1 MKIGSIVIHCHDF
14 DRTVAF
20 WQAALHYVPR
30 EPAKDGWVVAGSRQG
45 MQYKELSSLGEVSLL
60 GLGCGGLGSLT
71 RPRTRRESLS
81 LIVAAVDSGITLFD
95 TADIYAQGES
105 ERLLG
110 EALRSTD
117 ARVITKA
124 GQQFPLAK
132 RVLLPLRG
140 VAKSLLA
147 HSAQARAAAIAVRA
161 KPLRRNYTPEYLRRA
176 VLRSLA
182 RLRREQVDIFLL
194 HSPSAADLADGE
206 ALDCLSALKQEGL
219 ARCIGVSC
227 DDQATLA
234 IIASDKRVEVIEAPF
249 GPNRQDLLVDL
260 KRAAERGAI
269 VIAREILARD
279 LKARQPAAAAAL
291 SFCLAEP
298 AIAVALIGTTDARH
312 LDEAIRAV
320 GSI

>member
-45 MQYKELSSLGEVSLL
+45 MQYKQLSSLGEVSLL

-71 RPRTRRESLS
+71 RPRTRRESLA

-117 ARVITKA
+117 ARIITKA
-124 GQQFPLAK
+124 GQQFPLTK

-279 LKARQPAAAAAL
+279 LKARQPAAAAL

>member
-1 MKIGSIVIHCHDF
+1 M
-14 DRTVAF
+14 
-20 WQAALHYVPR
+20 
-30 EPAKDGWVVAGSRQG
+30 
-45 MQYKELSSLGEVSLL
+45 L
-60 GLGCGGLGSLT
+60 GLGCARLGSLT
-71 RPRTRRESLS
+71 AGRTRRESLS
-81 LIVAAVDSGITLFD
+81 LIAAAANAGITVFD

-117 ARVITKA
+117 AHIITKA

-140 VAKSLLA
+140 VAKLLLA
-147 HSAQARAAAIAVRA
+147 HSAQARAVASAARA
-161 KPLRRNYTPEYLRRA
+161 KPLRRNYTPKHLRRA
-176 VLRSLA
+176 LLRSLA

-194 HSPSAADLADGE
+194 HSPSARDLANGE

-227 DDQATLA
+227 DDEETLA
-234 IIASDKRVEVIEAPF
+234 IIASDERVEVIEAPF
-249 GPNRQDLLVDL
+249 GPNRQHLLVDL

-269 VIAREILARD
+269 VIAREILTRD
-279 LKARQPAAAAAL
+279 LKAHQPAVAAAL
-291 SFCLAEP
+291 SFCLGEA

-312 LDEAIRAV
+312 LDEAIRAI
-320 GSI
+320 GRSE